1 MQQRKRSHQKQ
12 LISLDEADTHAS
24 EDHAAAD
31 NNYAVKKLGQIK
43 FAANDDELDQG
54 ESEQ

>member
-31 NNYAVKKLGQIK
+31 NTYAVKKLGQIK
-43 FAANDDELDQG
+43 FPANDDEFNQV
-54 ESEQ
+54 ESE